1 MQRIGIFVGG
11 LAVAGLFAA
20 APAGAEPGVVDC
32 SPCDRTTT
40 SSSASS
46 STSSGAYGGTLPERW
61 AHNAH
66 ELGESWA
73 KLPGRYAALPGEI
86 VANIASIP
94 GKIAAN
100 YDADPTNNSPE

>member
-1 MQRIGIFVGG
+1 MQRIAIFVGG

-32 SPCDRTTT
+32 SPCARTTT
-40 SSSASS
+40 SSSS
-46 STSSGAYGGTLPERW
+46 STDSGTYGGTLPERW

-66 ELGESWA
+66 ALGESWA
-73 KLPGRYAALPGEI
+73 NLPARYAALPGEI